1 MPLAASTLVGS
12 ASSLPLLG
20 EAGLLAQTGSAFSG
34 ILPIVLMFAVVYF
47 LVLRPMSRQ
56 EKDRKK
62 RIETIGKG
70 DQVVIGGGIIGR
82 ISNLDDPKI
91 LVVEIADKVKVRV
104 LRKDVVDTLES
115 ALKDGAKPAAAPAKT
130 DEKAA
135 KDEKAKPDAPAAE
148 DARDAR

>member
-1 MPLAASTLVGS
+1 MVSAASTLLGS
-12 ASSLPLLG
+12 LVAPFGL
-20 EAGLLAQTGSAFSG
+20 LLAQTGSAFSG

-115 ALKDGAKPAAAPAKT
+115 ALKDGAKPAPAAAAK
-130 DEKAA
+130 DDKPA